1 MTLSRQ
7 EIKEKLVHWV
17 NEKRQE
23 IVEETARLLSFQT
36 VSGGKSEAEKDTYNR
51 EIKRSLE
58 YLGTLA
64 ERLGLTFRNYD
75 NLVAVIERKG
85 NKNALGILLHI
96 DVVPPGEGWTHPP
109 FGGVVADNILWGRG
123 TQDDKAPLMSCLYG
137 LSAVNHLGLDF
148 TRTVK
153 LVMGTREETGEW
165 DDMRHFLHVEG
176 APEFSF
182 TPDANFPIINGEK
195 GMLTLLLKASWPGVS
210 ASPMGLRVVSLEGG
224 ERANM
229 VPNRAV
235 LRLRFPEAEAEKIQ
249 AFLTA
254 QTQSFLRA
262 HPAAKLE
269 PLRVLGKQEENH
281 LVDAELLFLGKSAH
295 GSLPYDGHNAILDG
309 LKFIAFLE
317 LPSQPLIAYARLVDA
332 ACSDLF
338 GNGLGIA
345 HEHHFIGKT
354 TVNLGIL
361 RLDEHGAEGKVN
373 VRHPLGLTIP
383 EVVKRATGV
392 VKEATS
398 NSEVELQCELG
409 GKGVEPLFVD
419 PAENRFFI
427 SSLQEAYETMTGKEP
442 RLEAIG
448 GTTFAKAFPNAVSFG
463 PVMLDEEK
471 ELAHQ
476 TDEHVS
482 IEHLLRNTRIYGYA
496 IALLCTKIAP

>member
-1 MTLSRQ
+1 MALSRQ
-7 EIKEKLVHWV
+7 DLKEKLERWV
-17 NEKRQE
+17 DKKRQE
-23 IVEETARLLSFQT
+23 IIEEAARLLSFQT
-36 VSGGKSEAEKDTYNR
+36 VSGGKSEAEKETYNK
-51 EIKRSLE
+51 EIKRCLKYLE
-58 YLGTLA
+58 ALA
-64 ERLGLTFRNYD
+64 GRLGFTFRNYD

-109 FGGVVADNILWGRG
+109 FGGVVADNKLWGRG
-123 TQDDKAPLMSCLYG
+123 AQDDKGPLMSCLYG
-137 LSAVNHLGLDF
+137 LAAIHDLGLEF

-153 LVMGTREETGEW
+153 FAIGTREEIGEW
-165 DDMRHFLHVEG
+165 DDMRHFLKVEG

-195 GMLTLLLKASWPGVS
+195 GMLTLVLKASWPGIT
-210 ASPMGLRVVSLEGG
+210 ASPLGLRVVSLEAG
-224 ERANM
+224 ERANI

-235 LRLRFPEAEAEKIQ
+235 LRLRFPKAEEEKAR

-254 QTQSFLRA
+254 QTQSFLGA
-262 HPAAKLE
+262 NPKGKVE
-269 PLRVLGKQEENH
+269 PLRILGKQEGNNF
-281 LVDAELLFLGKSAH
+281 VDAELVFLGKSAH
-295 GSLPYDGHNAILDG
+295 GSRPFDGHNAVLDA
-309 LKFIAFLE
+309 LKFIAYLE
-317 LPSQPLIAYARLVDA
+317 LPSQGLDAYARFVDA

-338 GNGLGIA
+338 GNALGIA

-392 VKEATS
+392 VEEANRTS
-398 NSEVELQCELG
+398 GVKIKCELA

-419 PAENRFFI
+419 PEENRFFI
-427 SSLQEAYETMTGKEP
+427 SSLQEAYETITGKEP

-463 PVMLDEEK
+463 PVMFDEEE

-476 TDEHVS
+476 TDEHIS
-482 IEHLLRNTRIYGYA
+482 IDHLLRNTKIYGYA
-496 IALLCTKIAP
+496 IALLCTKIAQ